1 VSVDDECLY
10 IDIGPAPPIPTSQS
24 EPDTLLDDEVEEDEI
39 EEDDIVTYRE
49 PSQKPDA
56 DYDKNDPPMAVGT
69 MYSDMNAFKL
79 ALATHATKYE
89 FQYNI
94 EKSDKSRY
102 RVYCSG
108 KNVGCRWRIHTTLL
122 SDQVIVKI
130 TRNPYDHENCQSTR
144 RAGTCVGVTQFWVCE
159 QVLDWLKE
167 DETLGAKELRR
178 RLKESHKVEV
188 TYRKVYLGRQRA
200 MDKLYGPW
208 SCSFDNL
215 YRFKAQIEDT
225 NPGSFVVIDH
235 HTINNKIRFNRL
247 FFALKACVDGFL

>member
-1 VSVDDECLY
+1 MGVDDECLY

-24 EPDTLLDDEVEEDEI
+24 EPDTLLDDEVEEDEVEEDDVEEDDVEENEI
-39 EEDDIVTYRE
+39 EEDDIVTDRE
-49 PSQKPDA
+49 PSKKPDA

-122 SDQVIVKI
+122 SDQVTVKV
-130 TRNPYDHENCQSTR
+130 N
-144 RAGTCVGVTQFWVCE
+144 
-159 QVLDWLKE
+159 
-167 DETLGAKELRR
+167 
-178 RLKESHKVEV
+178 
-188 TYRKVYLGRQRA
+188 
-200 MDKLYGPW
+200 
-208 SCSFDNL
+208 
-215 YRFKAQIEDT
+215 
-225 NPGSFVVIDH
+225 
-235 HTINNKIRFNRL
+235 
-247 FFALKACVDGFL
+247 FL